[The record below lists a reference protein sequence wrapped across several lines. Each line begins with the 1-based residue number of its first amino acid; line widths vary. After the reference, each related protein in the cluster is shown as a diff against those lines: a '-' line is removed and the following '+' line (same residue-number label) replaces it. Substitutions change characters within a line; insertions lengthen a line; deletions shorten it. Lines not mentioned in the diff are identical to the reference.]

1 VLVIEDDPQLAKLLR
16 TYLQMED
23 FEVRIA
29 ATREEINAALC
40 AQPTPHLVL
49 LDIVLPDIDGFEVL
63 AKMRHHP
70 AEDGQNGARDREFN
84 PRQQIDAL
92 VTEYRRDVPKKIEQ
106 LQALSSAGHLA
117 ELIRELHI
125 LAGSAVPS
133 ACGSWAGRPAP
144 LRII

>member
-1 VLVIEDDPQLAKLLR
+1 MD
-16 TYLQMED
+16 D

-29 ATREEINAALC
+29 ATREEINAALR

-49 LDIVLPDIDGFEVL
+49 LDIDGFEVL

-70 AEDGQNGARDREFN
+70 AEDGQNGARDRELN